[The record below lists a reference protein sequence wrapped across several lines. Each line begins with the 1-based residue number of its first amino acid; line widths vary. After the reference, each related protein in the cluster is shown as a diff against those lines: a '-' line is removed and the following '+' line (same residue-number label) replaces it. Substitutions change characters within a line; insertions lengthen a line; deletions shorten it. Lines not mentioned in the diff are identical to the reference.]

1 MRIPRR
7 LFTSILAPIALTAVL
22 VSVPTV
28 GRAETAYPSNA
39 AAVAVSAAPQSNG
52 YRIVAA
58 DGGVFA
64 FGDARFHGSMGGQRL
79 NSPVVGM
86 AGTASGGG
94 YWLVAADGGVFAFG
108 DAGFYG
114 SMGGQRLNSSVVGMA
129 ATPSSAGYWL
139 VAADGGIFAFGDA
152 RFHGSMGG
160 QRLNSSVVGMAATP
174 SGGGYWL
181 VASDGGIFA
190 FGDARFYGS
199 MGGQRLNSSVV
210 GMAATPSGGGY
221 WLVAAD
227 GGVFAFGDAR
237 FHGSMGG
244 QQLNS
249 SVVGMAATPSGGG
262 YWLVAA
268 DGGIFAF
275 GDARFQGRIVY
286 GTAAQLAQ
294 QILQSPRIDKSG
306 RLVREDLENAAAG
319 RPATAGAPLSATM
332 LRLIVTLSQSHTM
345 TITALESG
353 GTGHSTNSLHYS
365 GAAFDLGRLDGQY
378 LTGRNTPSL
387 VAIHTLAPYMPVGSA
402 FGQRNC
408 PLPPQTTLQLPSG
421 IGTVS
426 DTCDHLH
433 VQLPRGTP

>member
-1 MRIPRR
+1 MRRLRR

-22 VSVPTV
+22 VSIPTV

-64 FGDARFHGSMGGQRL
+64 FGDARFQGSMGGQRL

-86 AGTASGGG
+86 AATATGDG
-94 YWLVAADGGVFAFG
+94 YWLVGSDGGVFAFG
-108 DAGFYG
+108 DAGFHG
-114 SMGGQRLNSSVVGMA
+114 SMGGQSLAQGMVGMA

-139 VAADGGIFAFGDA
+139 VAADGGVFAFGDA
-152 RFHGSMGG
+152 RFQGSMGG
-160 QRLNSSVVGMAATP
+160 QRLNSPVVGMAATP

-181 VASDGGIFA
+181 V
-190 FGDARFYGS
+190 GS
-199 MGGQRLNSSVV
+199 
-210 GMAATPSGGGY
+210 
-221 WLVAAD
+221 
-227 GGVFAFGDAR
+227 
-237 FHGSMGG
+237 
-244 QQLNS
+244 
-249 SVVGMAATPSGGG
+249 
-262 YWLVAA
+262 

-378 LTGRNTPSL
+378 LTGRNAPSL
-387 VAIHTLAPYMPVGSA
+387 AAIRTLAPYMPVGSA